1 MIFECV
7 NKKKSG
13 NEKWTCEI
21 TQFKNY
27 GSHYEIVIESS
38 SRIHVLFGKTILGAF
53 ACMPDFGVGCH
64 MIGLENQSWNT
75 ERLIG
80 VLGKIDG
87 ITVAT
92 ALNEL
97 ADKINY

>member
-1 MIFECV
+1 MFFECV
-7 NKKKSG
+7 HKKKSG
-13 NEKWTCEI
+13 NEKWICEI
-21 TQFKNY
+21 TKFKNY

-38 SRIHVLFGKTILGAF
+38 SRIHVLFGKTALGGF

-64 MIGLENQSWNT
+64 MIELENESWNT
-75 ERLIG
+75 EQLVG

-92 ALNEL
+92 ALKEL
-97 ADKINY
+97 SDKIDY

>member
-1 MIFECV
+1 
-7 NKKKSG
+7 
-13 NEKWTCEI
+13 
-21 TQFKNY
+21 
-27 GSHYEIVIESS
+27 
-38 SRIHVLFGKTILGAF
+38 
-53 ACMPDFGVGCH
+53 MPDFGVGCH

-75 ERLIG
+75 EKLIG